1 MPFTVL
7 LVMPPTLRIS
17 PSPGNEPPVMLTS
30 APSSSVS
37 STSDR
42 VASGASTTAGAFS
55 VYAADGS
62 TVMTG
67 ASFVA
72 VTLITAAARL
82 LSFAPSLTTTSMR
95 RSPGTGSLLVLL

>member
-1 MPFTVL
+1 
-7 LVMPPTLRIS
+7 
-17 PSPGNEPPVMLTS
+17 MLTS
-30 APSSSVS
+30 APWSSVS

-42 VASGASTTAGAFS
+42 VASGASTTGAAFS
-55 VYAADGS
+55 TYAADGS

-72 VTLITAAARL
+72 VTLMIATARL

-95 RSPGTGSLLVLL
+95 RSPATGSSLVLL

>member
-17 PSPGNEPPVMLTS
+17 PSPGNEPAVMLTS
-30 APSSSVS
+30 APWSSVS
-37 STSDR
+37 SASDR
-42 VASGASTTAGAFS
+42 AAVGASTTGAAFS
-55 VYAADGS
+55 TYAADGS

-72 VTLITAAARL
+72 VTLIIETARL
-82 LSFAPSLTTTSMR
+82 LLFAPSLTTTSMR
-95 RSPGTGSLLVLL
+95 RSPATGSSLVLL